1 MIINCLAEEL
11 IHPEQKRRTLAIE
24 IVNFVLAE
32 PKRFKN
38 IKIHVKDELSVLF
51 RNCLINIVAE
61 SEAFTGCLITIKKL
75 LSLSSFLAETELFF
89 EMLSTKLTSIQT
101 GAEYKM

>member
-1 MIINCLAEEL
+1 
-11 IHPEQKRRTLAIE
+11 
-24 IVNFVLAE
+24 VNFVLAE

-38 IKIHVKDELSVLF
+38 IKIHIKKELSLLF
-51 RNCLINIVAE
+51 RNCMINIVAE
-61 SEAFTGCLITIKKL
+61 SEAFTGCLITMKKL
-75 LSLSSFLAETELFF
+75 LSLGSFLSEIELLF

>member
-24 IVNFVLAE
+24 I
-32 PKRFKN
+32 